1 MPNQSQSHSNHE
13 NQVMFTY
20 NGIIV
25 MLKAFVLVGSI
36 LAFTILKQY
45 SSVSGSNVFNYMVMF
60 SISSAV
66 LSVIGFIDKN
76 LLNNIA
82 VGLGLSIGLNLINNF
97 SEMNVMTFSNIGNV

>member
-1 MPNQSQSHSNHE
+1 MPKHSHSHSHHE

-45 SSVSGSNVFNYMVMF
+45 SSTSGSNVFNYMVMF

-82 VGLGLSIGLNLINNF
+82 VGLGLSIGLHLINNF
-97 SEMNVMTFSNIGNV
+97 SDMNVMTFSNIGNV